1 MAQRHLYILSG
12 EYQSLLPIVLSLKT
26 KTLDNIRNK
35 LLLEYKYYIINI
47 RTVADTCM
55 KSVHTLV
62 QSKEFPE
69 REKMYAND
77 MRRIRSVIHIC
88 ITEEEKIHKRKIH
101 NDIILRK
108 SLKKVN
114 KIIGMF
120 KGNIMWWEYKN
131 PSPWSRIPP
140 RLK

>member
-35 LLLEYKYYIINI
+35 LLLEYKHYIINI

-88 ITEEEKIHKRKIH
+88 ITEEEKIRKRKIH
-101 NDIILRK
+101 NDILLRK
-108 SLKKVN
+108 AIKTLGKSIKILESVKKNN
-114 KIIGMF
+114 K
-120 KGNIMWWEYKN
+120 
-131 PSPWSRIPP
+131 
-140 RLK
+140 